1 MKKLIYLFAVMF
13 SLVLVSTSC
22 EKGETVTP
30 EPEGMTTQDLLGNWD
45 FYSLTL
51 SDGTV
56 TYGCDVELL
65 KDYDLVTLNLKDVT
79 KTSMTLYTNCNL
91 QNVYWEQEY
100 SYTLVNNTITLEND
114 NKFEIVNTTTFDGKT
129 LKLKLISSLQ
139 NEMPIGGIFT
149 LTK

>member
-1 MKKLIYLFAVMF
+1 MKNLIYLFAVMF

-22 EKGETVTP
+22 EKGETLTP
-30 EPEGMTTQDLLGNWD
+30 DVPETGIDITGNWD

-56 TYGCDVELL
+56 TYGCDAELL
-65 KDYDLVTLNLKDVT
+65 KDYYLVTLNLNNVSSNK
-79 KTSMTLYTNCNL
+79 MTLYTDCTR
-91 QNVYWEQEY
+91 QNINWEQEY
-100 SYTLVNNTITLEND
+100 SYTLVDNTITLEND